1 MWVKSVLVIVPLALA
16 GILAIAGAR
25 AETRTIAL
33 KNGESTELQLVYWIS
48 NCRSVMVGTPE
59 IEVLEGPPEVTLAL
73 KEGKVIPRR
82 QNCANEVPG
91 GTLVLTA
98 KDIEDPSYGALTIR
112 VTFNTK
118 DGERKRSRVYNISLL
133 P

>member
-91 GTLVLTA
+91 GRIVATA
-98 KDIEDPSYGALTIR
+98 KDITEAKDVKLTYR
-112 VTFNTK
+112 VKYKTK
-118 DGERKRSRVYNISLL
+118 DGERQT
-133 P
+133 